1 MKKFFAIL
9 AVVMFAVAANA
20 EVLFQET
27 FATRRASTYI
37 VKAKTSSGEA
47 WPYAS
52 QWFTGYEAKDA
63 TKNVVGNQF
72 DNDYTTVASYG
83 VSIRGKKLNGSND
96 NTVGLYFS
104 KSPNQSGTAIT
115 AEKNYVQFEGALPE
129 IPAEGTYFLH
139 LEVSPQEGVDSPSDA
154 SKLVVKINGA
164 AVTVPATA
172 LADQTGVTAD
182 VAIPLSA
189 GQIESL
195 FIAFDEVDNQKFIS
209 NIRIDAEAQGIENIV
224 LTEKA
229 QKVMVD
235 GVVYV
240 IRDGKMYNALG
251 TQVR

>member
-1 MKKFFAIL
+1 MKKIFAIL

-27 FATRRASTYI
+27 FATRRGSTYI

-63 TKNVVGNQF
+63 AKNVVGNQY
-72 DNDYTTVASYG
+72 DNDYTTVNSYS

-96 NTVGLYFS
+96 SSVGLYFS
-104 KSPNQSGTAIT
+104 ATKAADQ
-115 AEKNYVQFEGALPE
+115 NYVKFEGALPE
-129 IPAEGTYFLH
+129 IPEGGAFLIFDVCSTEADGGD
-139 LEVSPQEGVDSPSDA
+139 LATLTIKVNETE
-154 SKLVVKINGA
+154 LTI
-164 AVTVPATA
+164 PATTLGA
-172 LADQTGVTAD
+172 QYYTSTISLPLA
-182 VAIPLSA
+182 A
-189 GQIESL
+189 GQMESL
-195 FIAFDEVDNQKFIS
+195 YFAFDNVPSQKFIPYFKIS
-209 NIRIDAEAQGIENIV
+209 TEAQGIENIV

>member
-1 MKKFFAIL
+1 MKKIFTIL

-27 FATRRASTYI
+27 FATRRGSTYI

-63 TKNVVGNQF
+63 SKNVVGNQY
-72 DNDYTTVASYG
+72 DNDYTTVNSYG
-83 VSIRGKKLNGSND
+83 VSIRGKKLNGSNN
-96 NTVGLYFS
+96 NTVGLYFGAS
-104 KSPNQSGTAIT
+104 KEADQ
-115 AEKNYVQFEGALPE
+115 NYVKFEGALPE
-129 IPAEGTYFLH
+129 IPEGGAYLH
-139 LEVSPQEGVDSPSDA
+139 FEICSTETNGGDLNVM
-154 SKLVVKINGA
+154 VVKVNDA
-164 AVTVPATA
+164 AVTVPSTTLGDQYSTSTVTIA
-172 LADQTGVTAD
+172 LA
-182 VAIPLSA
+182 A
-189 GQIESL
+189 GQMESL
-195 FIAFDEVDNQKFIS
+195 YFAFNNVPSQKFIS
-209 NIRIDAEAQGIENIV
+209 KIWIDSEAQGIENIV

-251 TQVR
+251 AQVR